1 MKIYIVIYSLLLFF
15 YGKGYAQE
23 KYANMNLYWYRQTEA
38 DSSQK
43 IYLSLLNSDEIKTYT
58 LSPKAIFGVVRDINK
73 PITYDNVIINEK
85 FLWVFHK
92 VIKDRFGNRPDVQA
106 EGDKQ
111 KNGQVY
117 IIDNRCKNRQNIPV
131 QDIIGWFPVRDQI
144 ILTEDYRPNPQ
155 YQIFTADGIFSL
167 PVHICTDLIKE
178 LQKKDAPKV
187 DKEE

>member
-1 MKIYIVIYSLLLFF
+1 MKKQLCIVSFLLLLC
-15 YGKGYAQE
+15 YQVCAQE

-43 IYLSLLNSDEIKTYT
+43 IYLSLLNSEEIKAYS
-58 LSPKAIFGVVRDINK
+58 LSPKAIFGIVKDINK

-117 IIDNRCKNRQNIPV
+117 IIDNRCKNRQNIPT

-167 PVHICTDLIKE
+167 PEHICADLMKE
-178 LQKKDAPKV
+178 LKKKDAPKV

>member
-1 MKIYIVIYSLLLFF
+1 MKKSILIVSLLLLLG
-15 YGKGYAQE
+15 YQGYAQE
-23 KYANMNLYWYRQTEA
+23 KYANMKLYWYRQTEV
-38 DSSQK
+38 DSVQK
-43 IYLSLLNSDEIKTYT
+43 IYLSLLNSEDIQIYSLT
-58 LSPKAIFGVVRDINK
+58 PKAIFGVVRDINK

-131 QDIIGWFPVRDQI
+131 QDIIGWFPVREQI

-167 PVHICTDLIKE
+167 PEHVCMDLMKE
-178 LQKKDAPKV
+178 LKKKDAPKI
-187 DKEE
+187 DKDE